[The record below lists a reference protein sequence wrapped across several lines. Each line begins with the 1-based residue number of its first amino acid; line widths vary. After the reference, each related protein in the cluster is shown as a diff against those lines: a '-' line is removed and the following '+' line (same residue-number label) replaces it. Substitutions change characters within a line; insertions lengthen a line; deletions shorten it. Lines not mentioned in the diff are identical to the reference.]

1 MIYIKKDFW
10 VPCDDIIL
18 EDSAD
23 HAVRCEKNALVV
35 AGPGA
40 GKTELLAQKAGFLF
54 ATNLC
59 REPQKILAIS
69 FKKDAA
75 VNLKERVIKRYGRE
89 IENRFVSMTYDAFF
103 KSILDH
109 FIYAL
114 PIDSRP
120 KDNYG
125 IADDAAIDFAFT
137 KAGFVAPF
145 THKKNDIKT
154 IQNRMIAKLELP
166 VSGNS
171 LEAKA
176 WTYLLKGSNEQLPAL
191 SFTMIAMLAK
201 YIIDNNPMI
210 RRALQYTY
218 AYVFLDE
225 FQDTTDLQYS
235 IVKSCFQGSKSVV
248 TAVGD
253 NKQRIML
260 WAGALK
266 TVFEDFQKD
275 FDSEKFQLIMN
286 HRSAPRL
293 VVLQKEMYNLL
304 KEPKLIVKTS
314 KKWNEEDGRIQLLMS
329 KDEQYEAI
337 KVSESIQQQIKNGIN
352 INDICILC
360 KQRIIDYS
368 PRIVE
373 NLQNIGIRA
382 RDETEYQDLIKEP
395 IIRLIIDFLLVAIKR
410 KNPNEWRNLEVYYGK
425 FTGMDNESNHEQYF
439 RNIECLIK
447 SLDKVKKMEEN
458 VETKNDFEY
467 LIQYIIDFWGISRIK
482 AQFPEYQQ
490 GNYLNEKICK
500 FVDIFWKEY
509 ELGEK
514 DWIRAIE
521 NFIGVHSIPIMTIH
535 KSKGLEYS
543 AVYFIGLEDSAFWN
557 FLNQSE
563 EDRCAFF
570 VALSRAKEF
579 LMFTFSEYRSNL
591 KYPEQK
597 RKNIDEFYELLQKS
611 NVIEVI

>member
-125 IADDAAIDFAFT
+125 IADDATIDFAFT

-145 THKKNDIKT
+145 TYKKNDIKT

-314 KKWNEEDGRIQLLMS
+314 KKWNDEDGRIQLLMS

-360 KQRIIDYS
+360 KQRIID
-368 PRIVE
+368 
-373 NLQNIGIRA
+373 
-382 RDETEYQDLIKEP
+382 
-395 IIRLIIDFLLVAIKR
+395 
-410 KNPNEWRNLEVYYGK
+410 
-425 FTGMDNESNHEQYF
+425 
-439 RNIECLIK
+439 
-447 SLDKVKKMEEN
+447 
-458 VETKNDFEY
+458 
-467 LIQYIIDFWGISRIK
+467 
-482 AQFPEYQQ
+482 
-490 GNYLNEKICK
+490 
-500 FVDIFWKEY
+500 
-509 ELGEK
+509 
-514 DWIRAIE
+514 
-521 NFIGVHSIPIMTIH
+521 
-535 KSKGLEYS
+535 
-543 AVYFIGLEDSAFWN
+543 
-557 FLNQSE
+557 
-563 EDRCAFF
+563 
-570 VALSRAKEF
+570 
-579 LMFTFSEYRSNL
+579 
-591 KYPEQK
+591 
-597 RKNIDEFYELLQKS
+597 
-611 NVIEVI
+611 